1 MIKLQPLTFINTLK
15 QHPFIRWLIS
25 EKLVLTI
32 IVINT
37 IVLFIEAFPSIRQST
52 LGEILFW
59 IDYVCILFFVIE
71 ALIKIWI
78 LNFRTYWKSGWNKLD
93 FLIVVAGLPFLI
105 GPFLPNI
112 NLEAFSV
119 ILLLRLGRFLR
130 FWRMLRFVPNAS
142 HILKGVIRAL
152 KASVGVFLV
161 LLGLNLILAMGA
173 NMLFH
178 DVAPQ
183 YFGDP
188 ILSIYSM
195 FKVFTI
201 EGWYE
206 IPDEL
211 AGEGISTG
219 HLVLMRCYF
228 SVAVLVGG
236 ILGLS
241 LANAVFVD
249 EMTTDNNDHLEEM
262 VEKLQLELEKT
273 QKEQTQVQTEQWQAL
288 QATLKEMQKEIAG
301 LKT

>member
-1 MIKLQPLTFINTLK
+1 MIKLQLVDLSRTIK
-15 QHPFIRWLIS
+15 QHAFIKWLIS
-25 EKLVLTI
+25 EKVVLTI

-37 IVLFIEAFPSIRQST
+37 IVLFLDAFPSIRKTRLS
-52 LGEILFW
+52 EILFW
-59 IDYVCILFFVIE
+59 IDYACILFFVIE
-71 ALIKIWI
+71 ALLKIWT
-78 LNFRTYWKSGWNKLD
+78 LNFSTYWRSGWNKLD
-93 FLIVVAGLPFLI
+93 LIIVLAGLPFLI
-105 GPFLPNI
+105 GPFLPNV

-119 ILLLRLGRFLR
+119 VLLLRLGRFLR
-130 FWRMLRFVPNAS
+130 FWRMMRFVPNAS
-142 HILKGVIRAL
+142 HIWKGVIRSL

-178 DVAPQ
+178 DIAPQ

-188 ILSIYSM
+188 LLSIYSM

-206 IPDEL
+206 IPDQL
-211 AGEGISTG
+211 AEEDISTTQ
-219 HLVLMRCYF
+219 LVLMRCYF

-262 VEKLQLELEKT
+262 VEKLQLDLEKT
-273 QKEQTQVQTEQWQAL
+273 QKEQTEVQTEQWKAL
-288 QATLKEMQKEIAG
+288 QAMLIEMQKEIAS
-301 LKT
+301 LKK

>member
-1 MIKLQPLTFINTLK
+1 MIQYQTRSFINSLK
-15 QHPFIRWLIS
+15 QNALIQWLIS
-25 EKLVLTI
+25 EKVVLTI

-37 IVLFIEAFPSIRQST
+37 VVLFIDAFPTIRQT
-52 LGEILFW
+52 MFGEILFW
-59 IDYVCILFFVIE
+59 IDYACIVFFVIE

-93 FLIVVAGLPFLI
+93 IMIVLAGLPFLI
-105 GPFLPNI
+105 GPFLPNVDF
-112 NLEAFSV
+112 EAFSV

-130 FWRMLRFVPNAS
+130 FWRMLRFVPNAN

-178 DVAPQ
+178 NVAPQ

-206 IPDEL
+206 IPDQL
-211 AGEGISTG
+211 ANEGLSTNY
-219 HLVLMRCYF
+219 LVLMRCYF

-273 QKEQTQVQTEQWQAL
+273 NKERSQTEAQQWQTL
-288 QATLKEMQKEIAG
+288 QATLKEMQKEIAS
-301 LKT
+301 LKK

>member
-1 MIKLQPLTFINTLK
+1 VIKPQPLPSINTLK

-25 EKLVLTI
+25 EKVVLTI

-37 IVLFIEAFPSIRQST
+37 IVLFLDAFPSIRESR
-52 LGEILFW
+52 LGNIFFW
-59 IDYVCILFFVIE
+59 IDYACILFFVIE
-71 ALIKIWI
+71 ALIKISI
-78 LNFRTYWKSGWNKLD
+78 LTFRTYWVSGWNKLD
-93 FLIVVAGLPFLI
+93 FLIVMAGLPFLV
-105 GPFLPNI
+105 GPFLPSVD
-112 NLEAFSV
+112 LEAFSIV
-119 ILLLRLGRFLR
+119 LLLRLGRFLR
-130 FWRMLRFVPNAS
+130 FWRMMRFVPNAG
-142 HILKGVIRAL
+142 HIWKGVIRSL
-152 KASVGVFLV
+152 RASVGIFLV

-178 DVAPQ
+178 EVAPQ

-188 ILSIYSM
+188 FLSIYSM

-206 IPDEL
+206 IPDQL
-211 AGEGISTG
+211 AEQGISTSQ
-219 HLVLMRCYF
+219 LVLMRCYF

-262 VEKLQLELEKT
+262 VEKLQLEIEKNHEERS
-273 QKEQTQVQTEQWQAL
+273 QAEAEQWRAL

-301 LKT
+301 LKR